1 MSKGGFKVLVNGRVQ
16 RCYQLEVD
24 YDKATIS
31 FNNGETV
38 EDFER
43 DNFAVSTEKEE
54 KRTARRL

>member
-38 EDFER
+38 EDFDR

-54 KRTARRL
+54 K